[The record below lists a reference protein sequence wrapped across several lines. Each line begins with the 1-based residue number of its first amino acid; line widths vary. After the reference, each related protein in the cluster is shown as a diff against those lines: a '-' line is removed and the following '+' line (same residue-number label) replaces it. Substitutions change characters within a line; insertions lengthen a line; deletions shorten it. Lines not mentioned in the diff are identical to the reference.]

1 MDSIHI
7 DGGVSLKG
15 QVKIQGSKNAVLPI
29 LSATLLVD
37 GISLIHNCPKIS
49 DVYKMIT
56 LMKCLGSRIIWE
68 ENSLRIDNRNIKYS
82 VLPKKEVTGMR
93 SSILLA
99 GSLLGRVGRVEIEY
113 PGGCVIG
120 KRPIDYH
127 LQAFRKMGARIE
139 ELEDGFVASC
149 SKLKGTIHELA
160 FPSVGVTENVLLGA
174 ALADGITVIENAA
187 KEPEIVALCEFLKG
201 AGAKINGIG
210 SNVLMIEGV
219 SELRD
224 CEYTAPS
231 DRIVAGTYLL
241 GGMITGGEIFL
252 QNAPA
257 NHMQALLNLIEKMGG
272 RCHVVPDGIYLQSD
286 GRILP
291 VPKIETT
298 VYPGFPT
305 DLQSPLMV
313 VLAVADG
320 ASVLT
325 ENVFENR
332 FHIVEPL
339 ENMGAHIHIRNNA
352 AYITGVEELKGQIV
366 SAQELRG
373 GAALVVAGLRAKGTT
388 IIKNCQYIE
397 RGYVNIGNDLRE
409 LGARVY
415 SV

>member
-56 LMKCLGSRIIWE
+56 LMKCVGSCIVWE
-68 ENSLRIDNRNIKYS
+68 GDSLRIDNRNIRYS
-82 VLPKKEVTGMR
+82 VLPKEEVTGMR

-127 LQAFRKMGARIE
+127 LQAFRKMGAQIKEME
-139 ELEDGFVASC
+139 EGLIASC
-149 SKLKGTIHELA
+149 NQLIGAIHELA
-160 FPSVGVTENVLLGA
+160 FPSVGVTENIILGSVLAKGMT
-174 ALADGITVIENAA
+174 IIENAA
-187 KEPEIVALCEFLKG
+187 REPEIVALCKFLE
-201 AGAKINGIG
+201 ASGAKIKGIG
-210 SNVLMIEGV
+210 SSVLMIEGV
-219 SELRD
+219 AGLRS
-224 CEYTAPS
+224 CEYRAPS

-252 QNAPA
+252 QNAPTD
-257 NHMQALLNLIEKMGG
+257 HMQAVLRLIERMGG
-272 RCHVVPDGIYLQSD
+272 NYHVVSDGIYLQSD

-291 VPKIETT
+291 LSKVETT

-305 DLQSPLMV
+305 DLQSPLMA

-320 ASVLT
+320 ESVLT

-332 FHIVEPL
+332 FHIVKPL
-339 ENMGAHIHIRNNA
+339 ESMGADIRIRNNV
-352 AYITGVEELKGQIV
+352 AYINGVEDLNGQIV
-366 SAQELRG
+366 YAQELRG
-373 GAALVVAGLRAKGTT
+373 GAALVVAGLKAKGTT